1 MTDPTQP
8 GAGWTKDSTQL
19 RYTSTRSRSDEEC
32 NAGDVHDDLRCVMI
46 DRLPS
51 ATPMYGVTA

>member
-32 NAGDVHDDLRCVMI
+32 NAGDVHDDLRCV
-46 DRLPS
+46 
-51 ATPMYGVTA
+51 